1 VYGRG
6 ELVWYW
12 GRGTG
17 RWGVWDR
24 MCVDM
29 EWGVEETEGTGLV
42 SLGTD

>member
-1 VYGRG
+1 MFVWGRG

-29 EWGVEETEGTGLV
+29 EWGVEGAVPEVREG
-42 SLGTD
+42 D